1 MTPAITLW
9 LAFVLAVGAVTWFG
23 TRRQAIA
30 FTAISIATAFAAPL
44 PLGHAAPWSPPPGHY
59 TVLGARIDV
68 DEAIYVLLDDGNEP
82 RLYRLPYTTGTANAL
97 QHSMDMAAGNG
108 GKVGMKQGEDGS
120 PGFAEEGGG
129 QTEEPKQVET
139 PMLGVAP

>member
-1 MTPAITLW
+1 MTSAITLW
-9 LAFVLAVGAVTWFG
+9 LAYVLATAAVAWLG

-30 FTAISIATAFAAPL
+30 FVLIAIATAPASL
-44 PLGHAAPWSPPPGHY
+44 TTLGHAAPWSPPPGHY

-68 DEAIYVLLDDGNEP
+68 DEAIWVLLDTEAGP
-82 RLYRLPYTTGTANAL
+82 RFYKLPYTTGTANSL
-97 QHSMDMAAGNG
+97 QSAMDVAVGSG

-129 QTEEPKQVET
+129 QSEEPKRQEE
-139 PMLGVAP
+139 PLLQLAP